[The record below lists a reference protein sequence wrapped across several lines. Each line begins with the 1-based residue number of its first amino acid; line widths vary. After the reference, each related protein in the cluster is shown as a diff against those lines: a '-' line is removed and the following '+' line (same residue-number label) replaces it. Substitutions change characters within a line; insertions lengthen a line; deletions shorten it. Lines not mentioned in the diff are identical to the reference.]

1 MINVTQTAI
10 AALFLSFALATPA
23 ADAGTIQLRIEG
35 IRSADGRIEI
45 DVYAPP
51 RKRVV
56 ERIVAARRGTLEVE
70 LDVPAG
76 AYAIML
82 YHDANANGT
91 LDRGGL
97 LRMPTEGYAFSND
110 APVRFGPPSFEAM
123 RIDVA
128 QGARTVTT
136 VRMRYQ
142 GGN

>member
-1 MINVTQTAI
+1 MMNLTQRAVAALLLLLAFTAQTAE
-10 AALFLSFALATPA
+10 AE
-23 ADAGTIQLRIEG
+23 TIQLRIEG
-35 IRSADGRIEI
+35 VRSADGKIEI
-45 DVYAPP
+45 DVYLPP
-51 RKRVV
+51 RKHVLERVV
-56 ERIVAARRGTLEVE
+56 TARHGTVEVE
-70 LDVPAG
+70 LEVPAG

-82 YHDANANGT
+82 FHDANANST

-128 QGARTVTT
+128 RGARVTT
-136 VRMRYQ
+136 TVQMKYP